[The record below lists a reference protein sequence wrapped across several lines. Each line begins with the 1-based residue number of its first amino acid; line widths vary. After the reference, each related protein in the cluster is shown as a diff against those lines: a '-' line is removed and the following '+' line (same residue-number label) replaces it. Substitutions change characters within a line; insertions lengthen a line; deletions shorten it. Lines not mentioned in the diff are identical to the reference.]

1 MADLDFHPSKAEQ
14 QNVGRTT
21 ENTLSNA
28 QNEINSTRGTVPNSS
43 KAEIASQTEAMTKG
57 DKPILPAFDMS
68 RFGDENQ
75 SKQSS
80 VSSTSDAKNSD
91 SRKDSNQ
98 VKDDSASSSNTPS
111 NTDAVTATNKNL
123 DNTTKSSTGKNT
135 DAVTTTNNGSDDPT
149 KSSPGLTNLDATEKF
164 DGAKNNKDSSTDAKT
179 GPSSPEANSNKSG
192 SADAK
197 NEPTSATP
205 NTSSQGSSDGRRPAS
220 DTKPVDGSDNVTIA
234 PPAAGNASAAG
245 SQTTSRP

>member
-14 QNVGRTT
+14 QNVGKTT

-28 QNEINSTRGTVPNSS
+28 QNEINSNRGTVPNSS

-57 DKPILPAFDMS
+57 DKPLLPAFDMS

-80 VSSTSDAKNSD
+80 ASTTSDAKNNN
-91 SRKDSNQ
+91 RPNDSNQ
-98 VKDDSASSSNTPS
+98 AKNDSASSSNTPS
-111 NTDAVTATNKNL
+111 TTDAVTATN
-123 DNTTKSSTGKNT
+123 TR
-135 DAVTTTNNGSDDPT
+135 SDDPT
-149 KSSPGLTNLDATEKF
+149 KSSEGLNNIDAADKDAPF
-164 DGAKNNKDSSTDAKT
+164 NNGKDSSADGKT
-179 GPSSPEANSNKSG
+179 GPTSPEVNSNKSG
-192 SADAK
+192 SMDGK
-197 NEPTSATP
+197 NEPTNSTP
-205 NTSSQGSSDGRRPAS
+205 NTSSQGASDGSRPAG

-245 SQTTSRP
+245 SQTTGRP